1 MPQERVVQVLA
12 SAGLVLGYH
21 LWRRRNAPEVVA
33 AVAPSDRPVPEVPTH
48 IHDLLNL
55 RSELLF
61 YYLFLVFNLQFI
73 FVIP

>member
-48 IHDLLNL
+48 IHDLLT
-55 RSELLF
+55 
-61 YYLFLVFNLQFI
+61 
-73 FVIP
+73 